1 MVAVFPCFT
10 LQLLEL
16 LIVTLDFLFAL
27 EQVLFP
33 IVIQGLLSQAVF
45 TLQGND
51 LRRPVFQQAQLLL
64 MGLLQPLA
72 FQLTRL

>member
-1 MVAVFPCFT
+1 M
-10 LQLLEL
+10 
-16 LIVTLDFLFAL
+16 TLDFLFTL

-33 IVIQGLLSQAVF
+33 IVIQGLLSEAMF
-45 TLQGND
+45 ALKGKD
-51 LRRPVFQQAQLLL
+51 LSRPVLKQAQLLL

>member
-1 MVAVFPCFT
+1 M
-10 LQLLEL
+10 
-16 LIVTLDFLFAL
+16 TLDFLFAL

-33 IVIQGLLSQAVF
+33 IVVQGLLSQAVF
-45 TLQGND
+45 ALQGKD
-51 LRRPVFQQAQLLL
+51 LPRPVLQQAQLLL